1 MVSNVYHLRA
11 ILPLMRHLLVLNF
24 LFYLNFVLYIYFKLY
39 NIPIKV
45 AGESCKKNNSRR
57 EPHGNE
63 WNDIICNIV
72 KFMTPNEVRCHNMM
86 TRLYNMNVM
95 SWNVVSH
102 PTVVFCNNLSDTSL
116 ASTFKKTLFVLT
128 YLTRYT

>member
-1 MVSNVYHLRA
+1 MHRY
-11 ILPLMRHLLVLNF
+11 
-24 LFYLNFVLYIYFKLY
+24 
-39 NIPIKV
+39 
-45 AGESCKKNNSRR
+45 
-57 EPHGNE
+57 GNE

-95 SWNVVSH
+95 SWNTDAFDGCILQQSFGYI
-102 PTVVFCNNLSDTSL
+102 PC
-116 ASTFKKTLFVLT
+116 STFKQTLFVLT